1 MVNTRATRYDEETT
15 TMDVSEILKFL
26 QQGEE
31 KRQQED
37 EKRRLEDERR
47 RQEDRE
53 EAERREEKRR
63 QEDEQRRQE
72 DERRRQEDRE
82 EAERREEQRRQEDER
97 RRQED
102 ERRRQEDRDE
112 AERRHQEICESQQI
126 INTRLNA
133 FSGRIDGVE
142 QQIDQVGQKVNRIEK
157 EFQENREEIER
168 RLERRLEDTKRQV
181 QKEILEKIEGLEH
194 QLHRTSIAD
203 SGDCSTSPATPLQH
217 SSLMHTER
225 SVHKMLKPP
234 TYDGQSSWSMYRRQF
249 EAAAKAN
256 GWTPQEMATSL
267 VISLRGQALEIL
279 QSIPEEQQNDY
290 DRIVGALEIRYG
302 HKYLRQVYQSQI
314 KSRQQRSNESL
325 QEYEADIE
333 RLIHLAYPQAPKEF
347 LEQIGIQTFIDGL
360 VDIEMQ
366 QALRLGRHTTISD
379 ALVAALEFKAA
390 KEASRTY
397 KSRER
402 QSFPNPRPKTS
413 FQITS
418 KKFGK
423 RQLVDARGRVST
435 TYTQC
440 PKISVSKIS
449 SDERSLIVHGYLDD
463 KWCSFV
469 IDTGATR
476 TILRPDILPKSS
488 KELSRHVKLETAT
501 GELIPV
507 HGELNVK
514 IQLGSKIMYHR
525 VLTADIRDD
534 CILGLDILSKHGFVV
549 DVKNKTIQIQN
560 EEIVMAP
567 KLQDY
572 NKSRRI
578 IVEED
583 IQIPQ
588 GSENIIIAKLDG
600 NGLSTGIVE
609 ASERNDGLLVAR
621 SLVQMNNQIPV
632 RIANIS
638 DKKII
643 LKKNEVLGRCEP
655 VERVVKCEEVNRAQL
670 NQTKEVSRYGTTIK
684 GYWAQ
689 WNSLCLRDGLLHR
702 KWESPDGVSA
712 VYQLVLPKAR
722 IHQVLEELHNS
733 PTGGHFGVT
742 RTLARVR
749 DRFYWVN
756 CRRDVEEWCKRC
768 DLCSA
773 KKGPKTRSRGKMVQ
787 YLSGAPFE
795 RVAVDILGPL
805 PVTDRGNKYLMVVMD
820 YFSKWPEAVPLP
832 NQEAETVAEAFIENV
847 IARHGVPLELHSDQ
861 GRNFESELWQEVT
874 KIMGIKKT
882 RTTALHPQSN
892 GMVERHNR
900 TICHYLSKFVSEN
913 QRDWDKLVPLFLLSY
928 RSSQHES
935 TTYTPSMLTSG
946 REMKLPTDLILG
958 HPVEENQER
967 SLPEF
972 VEDLRERMDR
982 IHQFAR
988 EKLKIHSDKMKQR
1001 LDTTSTK
1008 TAFKPGDA
1016 VWLYAPKR
1024 TKGKSPKLQSNWEG
1038 PYTIIKKINDLVY
1051 RIQLSPRSKPKVV
1064 HLERLAKYTGHN
1076 PPNWFVVEDPP
1087 PRTEDSVIR
1096 DE

>member
-1 MVNTRATRYDEETT
+1 
-15 TMDVSEILKFL
+15 
-26 QQGEE
+26 
-31 KRQQED
+31 
-37 EKRRLEDERR
+37 
-47 RQEDRE
+47 
-53 EAERREEKRR
+53 
-63 QEDEQRRQE
+63 
-72 DERRRQEDRE
+72 
-82 EAERREEQRRQEDER
+82 
-97 RRQED
+97 
-102 ERRRQEDRDE
+102 
-112 AERRHQEICESQQI
+112 
-126 INTRLNA
+126 
-133 FSGRIDGVE
+133 
-142 QQIDQVGQKVNRIEK
+142 
-157 EFQENREEIER
+157 
-168 RLERRLEDTKRQV
+168 
-181 QKEILEKIEGLEH
+181 
-194 QLHRTSIAD
+194 
-203 SGDCSTSPATPLQH
+203 
-217 SSLMHTER
+217 
-225 SVHKMLKPP
+225 MLKPP

-360 VDIEMQ
+360 VDTEMQ
-366 QALRLGRHTTISD
+366 QALRLGRHATISD
-379 ALVAALEFKAA
+379 ALIAALEFKAA
-390 KEASRTY
+390 KEASRNY
-397 KSRER
+397 K
-402 QSFPNPRPKTS
+402 PKIAS
-413 FQITS
+413 E
-418 KKFGK
+418 KFGK
-423 RQLVDARGRVST
+423 RQIVDARGRVST
-435 TYTQC
+435 TYTQS

-549 DVKNKTIQIQN
+549 DVKNRIIQIQN

-567 KLQDY
+567 KFQDY
-572 NKSRRI
+572 NQSRRI

-583 IQIPQ
+583 IRIPQ

-600 NGLSTGIVE
+600 NGEGLRTGIVE

-621 SLVQMNNQIPV
+621 SLVQINNQIPV

-655 VERVVKCEEVNRAQL
+655 VEKIVKCEEVNQARTNQARVRDPTIAEPLLKNAAHLEPEEWIMNFKNPEGQVARWMERLQQYNFKIMHRSGKTHGNADTLSRRPCLEQKCRYCQKIETKESSYEACNQL
-670 NQTKEVSRYGTTIK
+670 LMATTVQVEDGWSSEELKKSQKKDNDLKLIRSWVKNGVRPTWQEVSRYGTTIK

-689 WNSLCLRDGLLHR
+689 WNSLCLRDDLLHR
-702 KWESPDGVSA
+702 KWESPDGVSV

-722 IHQVLEELHNS
+722 IHQVLEELHSS
-733 PTGGHFGVT
+733 PSGGHFGVT

-768 DLCSA
+768 DL
-773 KKGPKTRSRGKMVQ
+773 
-787 YLSGAPFE
+787 
-795 RVAVDILGPL
+795 
-805 PVTDRGNKYLMVVMD
+805 
-820 YFSKWPEAVPLP
+820 
-832 NQEAETVAEAFIENV
+832 
-847 IARHGVPLELHSDQ
+847 
-861 GRNFESELWQEVT
+861 
-874 KIMGIKKT
+874 
-882 RTTALHPQSN
+882 
-892 GMVERHNR
+892 
-900 TICHYLSKFVSEN
+900 
-913 QRDWDKLVPLFLLSY
+913 DWDKLVPLFLLSY

-946 REMKLPTDLILG
+946 REMKLPTDLMLG
-958 HPVEENQER
+958 RPLEETEER

-982 IHQFAR
+982 IHRFAR

-1001 LDTTSTK
+1001 LDTTSTE

-1051 RIQLSPRSKPKVV
+1051 RIQLSPRSKAKVV

>member
-1 MVNTRATRYDEETT
+1 MVNTRSTRYDEETT

-26 QQGEE
+26 QQG
-31 KRQQED
+31 
-37 EKRRLEDERR
+37 
-47 RQEDRE
+47 
-53 EAERREEKRR
+53 
-63 QEDEQRRQE
+63 RQE

-82 EAERREEQRRQEDER
+82 EAERR
-97 RRQED
+97 
-102 ERRRQEDRDE
+102 
-112 AERRHQEICESQQI
+112 HQEICESQQV

-168 RLERRLEDTKRQV
+168 RLERKLEDTKRQV

-194 QLHRTSIAD
+194 QLHRTSITD
-203 SGDCSTSPATPLQH
+203 SGDCSTSPATPLQN
-217 SSLMHTER
+217 STLMHAER

-314 KSRQQRSNESL
+314 KSRQQRTNESL

-360 VDIEMQ
+360 LDTEMQ

-379 ALVAALEFKAA
+379 VLVAALEFKAA
-390 KEASRTY
+390 KEASRNY
-397 KSRER
+397 K
-402 QSFPNPRPKTS
+402 PKIAS
-413 FQITS
+413 ES
-418 KKFGK
+418 FGK
-423 RQLVDARGRVST
+423 PQLVDTEGRVST
-435 TYTQC
+435 TCTQC

-449 SDERSLIVHGYLDD
+449 SDERSLVIHGYLDD
-463 KWCSFV
+463 KWCSFI

-476 TILRPDILPKSS
+476 TILRPNILPKPP
-488 KELSRHVKLETAT
+488 KELPRHVKLETAT
-501 GELIPV
+501 GEQIPV
-507 HGELNVK
+507 YGELNVK

-534 CILGLDILSKHGFVV
+534 CILGLDILSKHDFVV
-549 DVKNKTIQIQN
+549 DIKNRIIQIQN

-572 NKSRRI
+572 NQSRRI

-583 IQIPQ
+583 IQMPQ

-600 NGLSTGIVE
+600 NGEGLSTGIVE
-609 ASERNDGLLVAR
+609 ANERNDGLLIAR
-621 SLVQMNNQIPV
+621 TLVQMNNQIPV

-638 DKKII
+638 DRKII

-655 VERVVKCEEVNRAQL
+655 IERVIKCEEVNQAQL
-670 NQTKEVSRYGTTIK
+670 NPAKELKKSQKKDSDLKLIRNWLKNGVRPTWQEVSRYGTTIK

-689 WNSLCLRDGLLHR
+689 WSSLCLRDGLLHR

-722 IHQVLEELHNS
+722 IHQVLEELHSS
-733 PTGGHFGVT
+733 PSGGHFGVT

-773 KKGPKTRSRGKMVQ
+773 KKGPNTRSRGKMVQ

-805 PVTDRGNKYLMVVMD
+805 P
-820 YFSKWPEAVPLP
+820 
-832 NQEAETVAEAFIENV
+832 
-847 IARHGVPLELHSDQ
+847 
-861 GRNFESELWQEVT
+861 
-874 KIMGIKKT
+874 
-882 RTTALHPQSN
+882 
-892 GMVERHNR
+892 
-900 TICHYLSKFVSEN
+900 
-913 QRDWDKLVPLFLLSY
+913 
-928 RSSQHES
+928 HES

-958 HPVEENQER
+958 RPLEENQER

-972 VEDLRERMDR
+972 VENLRERMDQ
-982 IHQFAR
+982 IHRFAR

-1001 LDTTSTK
+1001 LDTTSTE

-1038 PYTIIKKINDLVY
+1038 PYTIIRKINDLVY

-1064 HLERLAKYTGHN
+1064 HLERLARYTGHN
-1076 PPNWFVVEDPP
+1076 PPDWFVVEDPP
-1087 PRTEDSVIR
+1087 PKTEDSVIR

>member
-1 MVNTRATRYDEETT
+1 
-15 TMDVSEILKFL
+15 MDDKKTVRRQNDDDKRTVRR
-26 QQGEE
+26 QNDDDKRTV
-31 KRQQED
+31 KRQKGERKSGD
-37 EKRRLEDERR
+37 RRTNGDDRRTNDDDKRTVRRQNDDDKRTVKRQKGERKSGDRRTNGDDRRTNDDDKRTETRR
-47 RQEDRE
+47 RGVIRKFKVVE
-53 EAERREEKRR
+53 ENK
-63 QEDEQRRQE
+63 
-72 DERRRQEDRE
+72 
-82 EAERREEQRRQEDER
+82 
-97 RRQED
+97 
-102 ERRRQEDRDE
+102 
-112 AERRHQEICESQQI
+112 
-126 INTRLNA
+126 
-133 FSGRIDGVE
+133 
-142 QQIDQVGQKVNRIEK
+142 
-157 EFQENREEIER
+157 EEIER
-168 RLERRLEDTKRQV
+168 KLEDTRRQV
-181 QKEILEKIEGLEH
+181 QKEILEKINGLEH

-203 SGDCSTSPATPLQH
+203 SGDYSTSPGIPLQN
-217 SSLMHTER
+217 STLMHAER
-225 SVHKMLKPP
+225 SVHKILKPP

-256 GWTPQEMATSL
+256 GWTSQEMATSL

-290 DRIVGALEIRYG
+290 DRIIGALEIRYG

-360 VDIEMQ
+360 VDTEMQ

-379 ALVAALEFKAA
+379 ALIAALEFKAA
-390 KEASRTY
+390 KEASRSY
-397 KSRER
+397 KTRVRQVKFDECQSLKETKEVER
-402 QSFPNPRPKTS
+402 RKWDIKDFTAQDWSFSNPRPKTS

-418 KKFGK
+418 EKFGK

-488 KELSRHVKLETAT
+488 KELSGHVKLETAT

-600 NGLSTGIVE
+600 NGLRTGIVE

-670 NQTKEVSRYGTTIK
+670 NQTKE
-684 GYWAQ
+684 
-689 WNSLCLRDGLLHR
+689 
-702 KWESPDGVSA
+702 
-712 VYQLVLPKAR
+712 
-722 IHQVLEELHNS
+722 
-733 PTGGHFGVT
+733 
-742 RTLARVR
+742 
-749 DRFYWVN
+749 
-756 CRRDVEEWCKRC
+756 
-768 DLCSA
+768 
-773 KKGPKTRSRGKMVQ
+773 
-787 YLSGAPFE
+787 
-795 RVAVDILGPL
+795 
-805 PVTDRGNKYLMVVMD
+805 
-820 YFSKWPEAVPLP
+820 
-832 NQEAETVAEAFIENV
+832 
-847 IARHGVPLELHSDQ
+847 
-861 GRNFESELWQEVT
+861 
-874 KIMGIKKT
+874 
-882 RTTALHPQSN
+882 
-892 GMVERHNR
+892 
-900 TICHYLSKFVSEN
+900 
-913 QRDWDKLVPLFLLSY
+913 
-928 RSSQHES
+928 
-935 TTYTPSMLTSG
+935 
-946 REMKLPTDLILG
+946 
-958 HPVEENQER
+958 NQER

-972 VEDLRERMDR
+972 VENLRERMDQ
-982 IHQFAR
+982 IHRFSR

-1001 LDTTSTK
+1001 LDTTSTE

-1038 PYTIIKKINDLVY
+1038 PYTIIRKINDLVY

-1064 HLERLAKYTGHN
+1064 HLERLARYTGHN
-1076 PPNWFVVEDPP
+1076 PPDWFVVEDPP

>member
-1 MVNTRATRYDEETT
+1 
-15 TMDVSEILKFL
+15 
-26 QQGEE
+26 
-31 KRQQED
+31 
-37 EKRRLEDERR
+37 
-47 RQEDRE
+47 
-53 EAERREEKRR
+53 
-63 QEDEQRRQE
+63 
-72 DERRRQEDRE
+72 
-82 EAERREEQRRQEDER
+82 
-97 RRQED
+97 
-102 ERRRQEDRDE
+102 
-112 AERRHQEICESQQI
+112 
-126 INTRLNA
+126 
-133 FSGRIDGVE
+133 
-142 QQIDQVGQKVNRIEK
+142 
-157 EFQENREEIER
+157 
-168 RLERRLEDTKRQV
+168 
-181 QKEILEKIEGLEH
+181 
-194 QLHRTSIAD
+194 
-203 SGDCSTSPATPLQH
+203 
-217 SSLMHTER
+217 
-225 SVHKMLKPP
+225 MLKPP

-290 DRIVGALEIRYG
+290 DRIVGALEIRSRVDN
-302 HKYLRQVYQSQI
+302 KEPMSPFKSTKLTLNVSSIWLTLRH
-314 KSRQQRSNESL
+314 RRN
-325 QEYEADIE
+325 
-333 RLIHLAYPQAPKEF
+333 F

-360 VDIEMQ
+360 LDTEMQ

-379 ALVAALEFKAA
+379 VLVAALEFKAA
-390 KEASRTY
+390 KEASRNY
-397 KSRER
+397 K
-402 QSFPNPRPKTS
+402 PKIAS
-413 FQITS
+413 ES
-418 KKFGK
+418 FGK
-423 RQLVDARGRVST
+423 PQLVDTEGRVST
-435 TYTQC
+435 TCTQC

-449 SDERSLIVHGYLDD
+449 SDERSLVIHGYLDD
-463 KWCSFV
+463 KWCSFI

-476 TILRPDILPKSS
+476 TILRPNILPKPP
-488 KELSRHVKLETAT
+488 KELPRHVKLETAT
-501 GELIPV
+501 GEQIPV

-549 DVKNKTIQIQN
+549 DIKNRIIQIQN

-572 NKSRRI
+572 NQSRRI
-578 IVEED
+578 IIEED

-588 GSENIIIAKLDG
+588 GSENIVIARLDG
-600 NGLSTGIVE
+600 NGEGLSTGIVE
-609 ASERNDGLLVAR
+609 ARERNDGLLVAR
-621 SLVQMNNQIPV
+621 SLVQINNQIPV

-638 DKKII
+638 NKKII

-655 VERVVKCEEVNRAQL
+655 VEKIVKCEEVNQART
-670 NQTKEVSRYGTTIK
+670 NQARVRDPTIAEPLLKNAAHLEPEEELKKSQKKDSDLKLIRNWVKNGVRPTWQEVSRYGTTIK

-722 IHQVLEELHNS
+722 IHQVLEELHSS
-733 PTGGHFGVT
+733 PSGGHFGVT

-773 KKGPKTRSRGKMVQ
+773 KKGPNTRSRGKMVQ

-805 PVTDRGNKYLMVVMD
+805 P
-820 YFSKWPEAVPLP
+820 
-832 NQEAETVAEAFIENV
+832 
-847 IARHGVPLELHSDQ
+847 
-861 GRNFESELWQEVT
+861 
-874 KIMGIKKT
+874 
-882 RTTALHPQSN
+882 
-892 GMVERHNR
+892 
-900 TICHYLSKFVSEN
+900 
-913 QRDWDKLVPLFLLSY
+913 
-928 RSSQHES
+928 HES

-958 HPVEENQER
+958 RPLEENQER

-972 VEDLRERMDR
+972 VDNLRERMDQ
-982 IHQFAR
+982 IHRFAR

-1001 LDTTSTK
+1001 LDTTSTE

-1038 PYTIIKKINDLVY
+1038 PYTIIRKINDLVY

-1064 HLERLAKYTGHN
+1064 HLERLTRYTGHN
-1076 PPNWFVVEDPP
+1076 PPDWFVVEDPP

>member
-1 MVNTRATRYDEETT
+1 MAQAQNLRVGITHLALYKINIRLAKIQVVPGVHRTTKIVLRIPFRRKLGMQSVRLLYTLANALVNTMANALARTSEYLSTCWNCWKDVQFVSTQANMNNMEVVRVAAAAVYLFTAYRYYDDRRT
-15 TMDVSEILKFL
+15 VRRQK
-26 QQGEE
+26 GERKSGDRRTNDDDKRTV
-31 KRQQED
+31 KRQKGER
-37 EKRRLEDERR
+37 KSDERR
-47 RQEDRE
+47 TNDDG
-53 EAERREEKRR
+53 RRTVRR
-63 QEDEQRRQE
+63 QNDDDKRTVRRQKGE
-72 DERRRQEDRE
+72 TKSDDKRTEMKLRGDIRKSVSPKKRIKKKSRE
-82 EAERREEQRRQEDER
+82 
-97 RRQED
+97 
-102 ERRRQEDRDE
+102 
-112 AERRHQEICESQQI
+112 
-126 INTRLNA
+126 
-133 FSGRIDGVE
+133 
-142 QQIDQVGQKVNRIEK
+142 K
-157 EFQENREEIER
+157 
-168 RLERRLEDTKRQV
+168 LEDTRRRV
-181 QKEILEKIEGLEH
+181 QKEILEKINGLEH
-194 QLHRTSIAD
+194 QLHRASIAD
-203 SGDCSTSPATPLQH
+203 SGDCLTSPATPLQH

-360 VDIEMQ
+360 VDTEMQ

-390 KEASRTY
+390 KEASRSY
-397 KSRER
+397 KSRVR
-402 QSFPNPRPKTS
+402 QVKFDECQSLPETMEKIMRALDEIKQSNSPQKETRRCYNCGKIGHLQRFCRARSRSQSRTNSPDRQPDSRSRSRSPDKRNWREENGTPKTS

-514 IQLGSKIMYHR
+514 IQLGSKTMYHR

-567 KLQDY
+567 KLQDSD
-572 NKSRRI
+572 KSRRI

-655 VERVVKCEEVNRAQL
+655 VEKIVKCEEVNQART
-670 NQTKEVSRYGTTIK
+670 NQARVEDEWSSEELKKSQKKDSDLKLIRNWVKNGVRPTWQEVSRYGTTIK

-689 WNSLCLRDGLLHR
+689 WSSLCLRDGLLHR

-722 IHQVLEELHNS
+722 IHQVLEELHSS
-733 PTGGHFGVT
+733 PSGGHFGVT

-756 CRRDVEEWCKRC
+756 CRRDVEEW
-768 DLCSA
+768 
-773 KKGPKTRSRGKMVQ
+773 
-787 YLSGAPFE
+787 
-795 RVAVDILGPL
+795 
-805 PVTDRGNKYLMVVMD
+805 
-820 YFSKWPEAVPLP
+820 
-832 NQEAETVAEAFIENV
+832 
-847 IARHGVPLELHSDQ
+847 
-861 GRNFESELWQEVT
+861 
-874 KIMGIKKT
+874 
-882 RTTALHPQSN
+882 
-892 GMVERHNR
+892 
-900 TICHYLSKFVSEN
+900 
-913 QRDWDKLVPLFLLSY
+913 DWDKLVPLFLLSY

-958 HPVEENQER
+958 RPLEENQER

-972 VEDLRERMDR
+972 VEDLRERLNR
-982 IHQFAR
+982 IHRFAS
-988 EKLKIHSDKMKQR
+988 EKLKMHSDKMKQR
-1001 LDTTSTK
+1001 LDTTSTE

-1016 VWLYAPKR
+1016 
-1024 TKGKSPKLQSNWEG
+1024 SNWEG

>member
-53 EAERREEKRR
+53 EAERREE
-63 QEDEQRRQE
+63 QRRQE

-82 EAERREEQRRQEDER
+82 EAERREQQ

-181 QKEILEKIEGLEH
+181 QKEILEMIEGLEH

-314 KSRQQRSNESL
+314 KSRQQRTNESL

-360 VDIEMQ
+360 LDTEMQ

-379 ALVAALEFKAA
+379 VLVAALEFKAA
-390 KEASRTY
+390 KEASRNY
-397 KSRER
+397 K
-402 QSFPNPRPKTS
+402 PKIAS
-413 FQITS
+413 ES
-418 KKFGK
+418 FGK
-423 RQLVDARGRVST
+423 PQLVDTEGRVST
-435 TYTQC
+435 TCTQC

-449 SDERSLIVHGYLDD
+449 SDERSLVIHGYLDD
-463 KWCSFV
+463 KWCSFI

-476 TILRPDILPKSS
+476 TILRPNILPKPP
-488 KELSRHVKLETAT
+488 KELPRHVKLETAT
-501 GELIPV
+501 GEQIPV

-549 DVKNKTIQIQN
+549 DIKNRIIQIQN

-572 NKSRRI
+572 NQSRRI
-578 IVEED
+578 IIEED

-588 GSENIIIAKLDG
+588 GSENIVIARLDG
-600 NGLSTGIVE
+600 NGEGLSTGIVE
-609 ASERNDGLLVAR
+609 ARERNDGLLVAR
-621 SLVQMNNQIPV
+621 SLVQIINQIPV

-638 DKKII
+638 NKKII
-643 LKKNEVLGRCEP
+643 LKKNEVLRRCEP
-655 VERVVKCEEVNRAQL
+655 VEKIVKCEEVNQART
-670 NQTKEVSRYGTTIK
+670 NQARELKKSQKKDSDLKLIRNWVKNGVRPTWQEVSRYGTTIK

-689 WNSLCLRDGLLHR
+689 WSSLCLRDGLLHR

-722 IHQVLEELHNS
+722 IHQVLEELHSS
-733 PTGGHFGVT
+733 PSGGHFGVT

-773 KKGPKTRSRGKMVQ
+773 KKGPNTRSRGKMVQ

-805 PVTDRGNKYLMVVMD
+805 P
-820 YFSKWPEAVPLP
+820 
-832 NQEAETVAEAFIENV
+832 
-847 IARHGVPLELHSDQ
+847 
-861 GRNFESELWQEVT
+861 
-874 KIMGIKKT
+874 
-882 RTTALHPQSN
+882 
-892 GMVERHNR
+892 
-900 TICHYLSKFVSEN
+900 
-913 QRDWDKLVPLFLLSY
+913 
-928 RSSQHES
+928 HES

-958 HPVEENQER
+958 RPLEENQER

-972 VEDLRERMDR
+972 VENLRERMDQ
-982 IHQFAR
+982 IHRFAR

-1001 LDTTSTK
+1001 LDTTSTE

-1038 PYTIIKKINDLVY
+1038 PYTIIRKINDLVY

-1064 HLERLAKYTGHN
+1064 HLERLARYTGHN
-1076 PPNWFVVEDPP
+1076 PPDWFVVEDPP

>member
-1 MVNTRATRYDEETT
+1 MDKSF
-15 TMDVSEILKFL
+15 DVSFVFLKGLIASLLSTFDLGLVNLAEAYLVNLLFHAVDSSRKFIQPGVYYFL
-26 QQGEE
+26 GLT
-31 KRQQED
+31 D
-37 EKRRLEDERR
+37 FLMSPLSFISVLLSSLFVSLFLPL
-47 RQEDRE
+47 
-53 EAERREEKRR
+53 
-63 QEDEQRRQE
+63 
-72 DERRRQEDRE
+72 
-82 EAERREEQRRQEDER
+82 
-97 RRQED
+97 
-102 ERRRQEDRDE
+102 
-112 AERRHQEICESQQI
+112 HGP
-126 INTRLNA
+126 LVVVVLPPH
-133 FSGRIDGVE
+133 GPLVVVE
-142 QQIDQVGQKVNRIEK
+142 NK
-157 EFQENREEIER
+157 EEIER
-168 RLERRLEDTKRQV
+168 KLEDTRRRV
-181 QKEILEKIEGLEH
+181 QKEILEKINGLEH
-194 QLHRTSIAD
+194 QLHRASIAD
-203 SGDCSTSPATPLQH
+203 SGDCLTSPATSLQH

-290 DRIVGALEIRYG
+290 NRIVGALEIRYG

-333 RLIHLAYPQAPKEF
+333 RLVHLAYPQAPKEF

-360 VDIEMQ
+360 VDTEMQ

-390 KEASRTY
+390 KEASRSY
-397 KSRER
+397 KS
-402 QSFPNPRPKTS
+402 
-413 FQITS
+413 
-418 KKFGK
+418 
-423 RQLVDARGRVST
+423 RGRVST

-440 PKISVSKIS
+440 PKIYVSKIS

-476 TILRPDILPKSS
+476 TILRPDILQKSS

-549 DVKNKTIQIQN
+549 DVRNKTIQIQN

-572 NKSRRI
+572 DRSRRI

-655 VERVVKCEEVNRAQL
+655 VEKIVKCEEVNQAQT
-670 NQTKEVSRYGTTIK
+670 NQARKIETKESSYEVCNELLMATTIQVEDEWSSEELKKSQKKDSDLKLIRNWVKNGVRPTWQEVSRYGTTIK

-712 VYQLVLPKAR
+712 
-722 IHQVLEELHNS
+722 S
-733 PTGGHFGVT
+733 
-742 RTLARVR
+742 
-749 DRFYWVN
+749 
-756 CRRDVEEWCKRC
+756 
-768 DLCSA
+768 
-773 KKGPKTRSRGKMVQ
+773 
-787 YLSGAPFE
+787 
-795 RVAVDILGPL
+795 L
-805 PVTDRGNKYLMVVMD
+805 PVG
-820 YFSKWPEAVPLP
+820 
-832 NQEAETVAEAFIENV
+832 
-847 IARHGVPLELHSDQ
+847 
-861 GRNFESELWQEVT
+861 
-874 KIMGIKKT
+874 
-882 RTTALHPQSN
+882 
-892 GMVERHNR
+892 
-900 TICHYLSKFVSEN
+900 
-913 QRDWDKLVPLFLLSY
+913 
-928 RSSQHES
+928 
-935 TTYTPSMLTSG
+935 
-946 REMKLPTDLILG
+946 
-958 HPVEENQER
+958 
-967 SLPEF
+967 
-972 VEDLRERMDR
+972 
-982 IHQFAR
+982 
-988 EKLKIHSDKMKQR
+988 
-1001 LDTTSTK
+1001 
-1008 TAFKPGDA
+1008 
-1016 VWLYAPKR
+1016 
-1024 TKGKSPKLQSNWEG
+1024 
-1038 PYTIIKKINDLVY
+1038 
-1051 RIQLSPRSKPKVV
+1051 
-1064 HLERLAKYTGHN
+1064 LA
-1076 PPNWFVVEDPP
+1076 
-1087 PRTEDSVIR
+1087 
-1096 DE
+1096 

>member
-1 MVNTRATRYDEETT
+1 MVNTRSTKYNEETT
-15 TMDVSEILKFL
+15 TMDGDRRTNDDDKRTVRRQNDDDKRTV
-26 QQGEE
+26 
-31 KRQQED
+31 KRQKKRD
-37 EKRRLEDERR
+37 EK
-47 RQEDRE
+47 
-53 EAERREEKRR
+53 
-63 QEDEQRRQE
+63 
-72 DERRRQEDRE
+72 
-82 EAERREEQRRQEDER
+82 
-97 RRQED
+97 
-102 ERRRQEDRDE
+102 RRQEDRDE
-112 AERRHQEICESQQI
+112 AERRHQEICESQKV
-126 INTRLNA
+126 INTRLNE

-142 QQIDQVGQKVNRIEK
+142 QQIDQVGLKFNRIEK
-157 EFQENREEIER
+157 EFQENKEEIER
-168 RLERRLEDTKRQV
+168 KLEDTRRRV
-181 QKEILEKIEGLEH
+181 QKEILEKINGLEH
-194 QLHRTSIAD
+194 QLHRASIAD
-203 SGDCSTSPATPLQH
+203 SGDCLTSPATSLQH

-290 DRIVGALEIRYG
+290 NRIVGALEIRYG

-333 RLIHLAYPQAPKEF
+333 RLVHLAYPQAPKEF

-360 VDIEMQ
+360 VDTEMQ

-390 KEASRTY
+390 KEASRSY
-397 KSRER
+397 KSRDW
-402 QSFPNPRPKTS
+402 SFPNPRPKTS

-440 PKISVSKIS
+440 PKIYVSKIS

-476 TILRPDILPKSS
+476 TILRPDILQKSS

-549 DVKNKTIQIQN
+549 DVRNKTIQIQN

-572 NKSRRI
+572 DRSRRI

-655 VERVVKCEEVNRAQL
+655 VEKIVKCEEVNQAQT
-670 NQTKEVSRYGTTIK
+670 NQARKIETKESSYEVCNELLMATTIQVEDEWSSEELKKSQKKDSDLKLIRNWVKNGVRPTWQEVSRYGTTIK

-722 IHQVLEELHNS
+722 IHQVLEELHSS
-733 PTGGHFGVT
+733 PSGGHFGVT
-742 RTLARVR
+742 RTLAR
-749 DRFYWVN
+749 
-756 CRRDVEEWCKRC
+756 
-768 DLCSA
+768 
-773 KKGPKTRSRGKMVQ
+773 
-787 YLSGAPFE
+787 
-795 RVAVDILGPL
+795 
-805 PVTDRGNKYLMVVMD
+805 
-820 YFSKWPEAVPLP
+820 
-832 NQEAETVAEAFIENV
+832 
-847 IARHGVPLELHSDQ
+847 
-861 GRNFESELWQEVT
+861 
-874 KIMGIKKT
+874 
-882 RTTALHPQSN
+882 
-892 GMVERHNR
+892 
-900 TICHYLSKFVSEN
+900 
-913 QRDWDKLVPLFLLSY
+913 
-928 RSSQHES
+928 HES

-958 HPVEENQER
+958 RPLEENQER

-972 VEDLRERMDR
+972 VENLRERMDQ
-982 IHQFAR
+982 IHRFAR

-1001 LDTTSTK
+1001 LDTTSTE

-1038 PYTIIKKINDLVY
+1038 PYTIIRKINDLVY

-1064 HLERLAKYTGHN
+1064 HLERLARYTGHN
-1076 PPNWFVVEDPP
+1076 PPDWFVVEDPP

>member
-1 MVNTRATRYDEETT
+1 MH
-15 TMDVSEILKFL
+15 FL
-26 QQGEE
+26 
-31 KRQQED
+31 
-37 EKRRLEDERR
+37 
-47 RQEDRE
+47 
-53 EAERREEKRR
+53 
-63 QEDEQRRQE
+63 
-72 DERRRQEDRE
+72 
-82 EAERREEQRRQEDER
+82 
-97 RRQED
+97 
-102 ERRRQEDRDE
+102 
-112 AERRHQEICESQQI
+112 
-126 INTRLNA
+126 
-133 FSGRIDGVE
+133 GRIDGVE
-142 QQIDQVGQKVNRIEK
+142 QQIDQVGIKVNPIEK
-157 EFQENREEIER
+157 VVEENKEEIER
-168 RLERRLEDTKRQV
+168 KLEDTRRQV
-181 QKEILEKIEGLEH
+181 QKEILEKINGLEH

-203 SGDCSTSPATPLQH
+203 SGDYSTSPGIPLQN
-217 SSLMHTER
+217 STLMHAER
-225 SVHKMLKPP
+225 SVHKILKPP

-256 GWTPQEMATSL
+256 GWTSQEMATSL

-290 DRIVGALEIRYG
+290 DRIIGALEIRYG

-360 VDIEMQ
+360 VDTEMQ

-379 ALVAALEFKAA
+379 ALIAALEFKAA
-390 KEASRTY
+390 KEASRSY
-397 KSRER
+397 KTRVR
-402 QSFPNPRPKTS
+402 QDWSFSNPRPKTS

-418 KKFGK
+418 EKFGK

-449 SDERSLIVHGYLDD
+449 SDERSLIVHGYLDE

-488 KELSRHVKLETAT
+488 KELSGHVKLETAT

-549 DVKNKTIQIQN
+549 DVKNKTIKIQN
-560 EEIVMAP
+560 EDIVMVP

-600 NGLSTGIVE
+600 NGLRTGIVE

-670 NQTKEVSRYGTTIK
+670 NQTKELKKSDRTRVTDQKKDSDLKLIRNWLKNGVRPTWQEVSRYGTTIK

-689 WNSLCLRDGLLHR
+689 WSSLCLRDGLLHR

-722 IHQVLEELHNS
+722 IHQVLEELHSS
-733 PTGGHFGVT
+733 PSGGHFGVT
-742 RTLARVR
+742 RTLAR
-749 DRFYWVN
+749 
-756 CRRDVEEWCKRC
+756 
-768 DLCSA
+768 
-773 KKGPKTRSRGKMVQ
+773 
-787 YLSGAPFE
+787 
-795 RVAVDILGPL
+795 
-805 PVTDRGNKYLMVVMD
+805 
-820 YFSKWPEAVPLP
+820 
-832 NQEAETVAEAFIENV
+832 
-847 IARHGVPLELHSDQ
+847 
-861 GRNFESELWQEVT
+861 
-874 KIMGIKKT
+874 
-882 RTTALHPQSN
+882 
-892 GMVERHNR
+892 
-900 TICHYLSKFVSEN
+900 
-913 QRDWDKLVPLFLLSY
+913 
-928 RSSQHES
+928 
-935 TTYTPSMLTSG
+935 
-946 REMKLPTDLILG
+946 
-958 HPVEENQER
+958 ER

-982 IHQFAR
+982 IHRFAR

-1001 LDTTSTK
+1001 LDTTSTE

-1064 HLERLAKYTGHN
+1064 HLARKVH
-1076 PPNWFVVEDPP
+1076 
-1087 PRTEDSVIR
+1087 RT
-1096 DE
+1096 

>member
-1 MVNTRATRYDEETT
+1 
-15 TMDVSEILKFL
+15 MDDKKTVRRQNDDDKRTV
-26 QQGEE
+26 
-31 KRQQED
+31 KRQKGERKSGD
-37 EKRRLEDERR
+37 RRTNGDDRRTNDDDKRTVRRQNDDDKRTVKRQKGERKSGDRRTNGDDRRTNDDDKRTETRR
-47 RQEDRE
+47 RGVIRKFKVVE
-53 EAERREEKRR
+53 ENK
-63 QEDEQRRQE
+63 
-72 DERRRQEDRE
+72 
-82 EAERREEQRRQEDER
+82 
-97 RRQED
+97 
-102 ERRRQEDRDE
+102 
-112 AERRHQEICESQQI
+112 
-126 INTRLNA
+126 
-133 FSGRIDGVE
+133 
-142 QQIDQVGQKVNRIEK
+142 
-157 EFQENREEIER
+157 EEIER
-168 RLERRLEDTKRQV
+168 KLEDTRRQV
-181 QKEILEKIEGLEH
+181 QKEILEKINGLEH

-203 SGDCSTSPATPLQH
+203 SGDYSTSPGIPLQN
-217 SSLMHTER
+217 STLMHAER
-225 SVHKMLKPP
+225 SVHKILKPP

-256 GWTPQEMATSL
+256 GWTSQEMATSL

-290 DRIVGALEIRYG
+290 DRIIGALEIRYG

-360 VDIEMQ
+360 VDTEMQ

-379 ALVAALEFKAA
+379 ALIAALEFKAA
-390 KEASRTY
+390 KEASRSY
-397 KSRER
+397 KTRVRQVKFDECQSLKETKEVER
-402 QSFPNPRPKTS
+402 RKWDIKDFTAQDWSFSNPRPKTS

-418 KKFGK
+418 EKFGK

-488 KELSRHVKLETAT
+488 KELSGHVKLETAT

-560 EEIVMAP
+560 EEIVMVP

-600 NGLSTGIVE
+600 NGLRTGIVE

-670 NQTKEVSRYGTTIK
+670 NQTKNPEGQVARWMERLQQYNFKIMHRSGKTHGNADTLSRRPCLEQKCRYCKKIETKEYSNSTTNELLMATTVQVEDEWSSEELKKSQKKDSDLKLIRNWLKNGVRPTWQEVSRYGTTIK

-689 WNSLCLRDGLLHR
+689 WSSLCLRDGLLHR

-722 IHQVLEELHNS
+722 IHQVLEELHSS
-733 PTGGHFGVT
+733 PSGGHFGVT
-742 RTLARVR
+742 RTLAR
-749 DRFYWVN
+749 
-756 CRRDVEEWCKRC
+756 
-768 DLCSA
+768 
-773 KKGPKTRSRGKMVQ
+773 
-787 YLSGAPFE
+787 
-795 RVAVDILGPL
+795 
-805 PVTDRGNKYLMVVMD
+805 
-820 YFSKWPEAVPLP
+820 
-832 NQEAETVAEAFIENV
+832 
-847 IARHGVPLELHSDQ
+847 
-861 GRNFESELWQEVT
+861 
-874 KIMGIKKT
+874 
-882 RTTALHPQSN
+882 
-892 GMVERHNR
+892 
-900 TICHYLSKFVSEN
+900 
-913 QRDWDKLVPLFLLSY
+913 
-928 RSSQHES
+928 
-935 TTYTPSMLTSG
+935 
-946 REMKLPTDLILG
+946 LPTDLILG

-982 IHQFAR
+982 IHRFAR

-1001 LDTTSTK
+1001 LDTTSTE

-1076 PPNWFVVEDPP
+1076 PPDWFVVEDPP